1 MNLFATVLPG
11 AIGALSVALLM
22 AAFRLARG
30 PSLPDRILALD
41 TLYIN
46 SLALLVL
53 LGIYYRTALYFEAAL
68 MIALLGFVG
77 TVVLSKHLLRGDI
90 AE

>member
-1 MNLFATVLPG
+1 MSLLATVLPL
-11 AIGALSVALLM
+11 AIGALSVALLL
-22 AAFRLARG
+22 AGYRLAIG

-46 SLALLVL
+46 ALALLVL

-68 MIALLGFVG
+68 VIALLGFVG
-77 TVVLSKHLLRGDI
+77 TVVLSKHLMRGDI